1 MGGGIK
7 MWIFFKTIKAIFK
20 ELFFYSK
27 LFLEKCIGYIIKLII
42 IIINIF
48 RELLYK
54 LLYLIAILDLIILG
68 VLLIIN
74 IVNLIMDKH
83 FIFNDTFYL
92 LVYSFILFVG
102 IGIAIYFVKP
112 KSM

>member
-1 MGGGIK
+1 
-7 MWIFFKTIKAIFK
+7 MWIFFETIKAIFR

-27 LFLEKCIGYIIKLII
+27 LFFGKCIGCVFKLICI
-42 IIINIF
+42 IVNIF

-54 LLYLIAILDLIILG
+54 LLYLTAVLDMVILG

-74 IVNLIMDKH
+74 IVNFIKDKH
-83 FIFNDTFYL
+83 LIFNDTFFL
-92 LVYSFILFVG
+92 LVYSFILFIV
-102 IGIAIYFVKP
+102 IGVAIYFVKP

>member
-1 MGGGIK
+1 
-7 MWIFFKTIKAIFK
+7 MWIFFETTKSIFR
-20 ELFFYSK
+20 ELFYYSK
-27 LFLEKCIGYIIKLII
+27 LFFRKCIGCIFKLIS

-54 LLYLIAILDLIILG
+54 LLYLTAVLDMVILG

-74 IVNLIMDKH
+74 IVNFIKDKH
-83 FIFNDTFYL
+83 LIFNDTFFL
-92 LVYSFILFVG
+92 LVYSFILFIL
-102 IGIAIYFVKP
+102 IGVAIYFVKP